1 MSGADAQLFV
11 ALVGSKRLR
20 FAEFG
25 VTVRDRDGV
34 RHRGSRTV
42 QAIDMRRGR
51 AALYTRG
58 DYLVASPADQNTL
71 ARLVGRLR
79 DTECERLL
87 S

>member
-1 MSGADAQLFV
+1 
-11 ALVGSKRLR
+11 
-20 FAEFG
+20 
-25 VTVRDRDGV
+25 V
-34 RHRGSRTV
+34 RHRGNRTV

-79 DTECERLL
+79 DAEFDRLAG
-87 S
+87 